1 MFEARLLQGSLLK
14 KILDGMKD
22 LVTQANFDC
31 SRCDATRRS
40 LAASLATPLGA
51 HTATAAAGAGCALL
65 AAACA

>member
-31 SRCDATRRS
+31 SRCVCVPRTDRLFDVSDARADGNDLRS
-40 LAASLATPLGA
+40 LGRR
-51 HTATAAAGAGCALL
+51 
-65 AAACA
+65 

>member
-31 SRCDATRRS
+31 SRC
-40 LAASLATPLGA
+40 
-51 HTATAAAGAGCALL
+51 AGFVCSARTVAVELL
-65 AAACA
+65 AFGFRRRAVAWVCQRRG

>member
-51 HTATAAAGAGCALL
+51 LTATAAGAGCALL

>member
-31 SRCDATRRS
+31 SRCVS
-40 LAASLATPLGA
+40 LFWLGSDEPGSR
-51 HTATAAAGAGCALL
+51 AAAQQQPNR
-65 AAACA
+65 

>member
-40 LAASLATPLGA
+40 LASLATPLVP
-51 HTATAAAGAGCALL
+51 HTATAAGAGCALL

>member
-40 LAASLATPLGA
+40 LAASLATPLGP
-51 HTATAAAGAGCALL
+51 HTATAAGAGCALL

>member
-31 SRCDATRRS
+31 SRCGS
-40 LAASLATPLGA
+40 VF
-51 HTATAAAGAGCALL
+51 
-65 AAACA
+65 